1 MPHEYLLEKVEVI
14 NVKQTDQQK
23 ESFEAFFRQKP
34 NRKLFRSV
42 HFFVWWYNL
51 FDDEKIKQKKIQRN
65 LKYDK
70 INSERVLSSEKKNEE
85 RVKKGKKPKT
95 PKLKD
100 KTSSLFIESVRDI
113 GEPAIIFDS
122 SLTEQTRLQ
131 LNKFLFSKG
140 YFDNIVTD
148 TIEFSKDSKRATAK
162 YILYPKEPYKL
173 NKLTYLVEDEKLG
186 TLVLKDTLNTLIKV
200 GMQYDRDKFQAEQQ
214 RINDFALNNGYYYF
228 EKAYVDFYI
237 DTVKKTHSLSAVT
250 NLKKF
255 QRSYSSSNDS
265 VIYVNHPR
273 LKVENVYIITEAV
286 YGNVK
291 DAPFKDT
298 VKSKRDGT
306 IFLLNAPLAYKQP
319 IIINNTDIYR
329 GQWFSKDTSEFTYK
343 QLLGLGIFKNVT
355 IQFLKNDQYSN
366 RLDCYVICSPLLKQS
381 LTAETEGTN
390 TSGNL
395 GIDGSIIYQNKNF
408 FRGGELIELKLQA
421 AISAQKQL
429 SKDTTYIKTIT
440 DVADLNRLQRTFN
453 TIQFGPE
460 FTFSVPRAF
469 FPFSLL
475 PFKKDMLPR
484 TYIKTSLNYQSR
496 PEFSRVIANLNYGFS
511 FRTNNGRLK
520 HDFIPFEAYLV
531 RAKLLPSFRNDL
543 ADLKDAFL
551 LNSFQDHITTLSK
564 FGLTYT
570 SKGNSNTSKKTV
582 HYFKWTVASSGSL
595 LRQYFK
601 LTGKKPD
608 SLDRYLLFNIPF
620 AQFLKTDIDYRIN
633 IPVRSKTRLVYRLAG
648 GIAKTLKNLSG
659 LPYEQSYFSGGPNSV
674 RAWRARTLGPGGYD
688 PTNSETRFD
697 KIGDILLEGNFEYR
711 FHIIKSFNGAFFVD
725 AGNIWRLNK
734 DETKPNGEFVVSN
747 FVDQIAIGSGLGIRW
762 DLSFF
767 VLRLDMAAPIKD
779 PKYDVG
785 DRWTYDKKPW
795 RQIVANFG
803 IGYPF

>member
-1 MPHEYLLEKVEVI
+1 L
-14 NVKQTDQQK
+14 
-23 ESFEAFFRQKP
+23 
-34 NRKLFRSV
+34 
-42 HFFVWWYNL
+42 
-51 FDDEKIKQKKIQRN
+51 KI
-65 LKYDK
+65 
-70 INSERVLSSEKKNEE
+70 
-85 RVKKGKKPKT
+85 
-95 PKLKD
+95 
-100 KTSSLFIESVRDI
+100 
-113 GEPAIIFDS
+113 
-122 SLTEQTRLQ
+122 
-131 LNKFLFSKG
+131 
-140 YFDNIVTD
+140 
-148 TIEFSKDSKRATAK
+148 
-162 YILYPKEPYKL
+162 YK
-173 NKLTYLVEDEKLG
+173 
-186 TLVLKDTLNTLIKV
+186 
-200 GMQYDRDKFQAEQQ
+200 
-214 RINDFALNNGYYYF
+214 
-228 EKAYVDFYI
+228 
-237 DTVKKTHSLSAVT
+237 
-250 NLKKF
+250 
-255 QRSYSSSNDS
+255 
-265 VIYVNHPR
+265 
-273 LKVENVYIITEAV
+273 
-286 YGNVK
+286 
-291 DAPFKDT
+291 
-298 VKSKRDGT
+298 
-306 IFLLNAPLAYKQP
+306 
-319 IIINNTDIYR
+319 

-355 IQFLKNDQYSN
+355 IQFLKNDQFSN
-366 RLDCYVICSPLLKQS
+366 RLDCYIICSPLPKQS

-408 FRGGELIELKLQA
+408 FKGGELIELKLQT
-421 AISAQKQL
+421 AISAQKQF

-496 PEFSRVIANLNYGFS
+496 PEFSRVITNIDYGFS
-511 FRTNNGRLK
+511 FKTNNGRLK
-520 HDFIPFEAYLV
+520 HDFIPFEVYLV
-531 RAKLLPSFRNDL
+531 RAKLLPSFKNDL

-582 HYFKWTVASSGSL
+582 HYFKWTIASSGSL

-633 IPVRSKTRLVYRLAG
+633 IPIRSKTRLVYRLAG

-697 KIGDILLEGNFEYR
+697 KIGDVLLEGNFEYR

-725 AGNIWRLNK
+725 AGNIWRLQK

-779 PKYDVG
+779 PKYGVG
-785 DRWTYDKKPW
+785 NRWTYDKEPW
-795 RQIVANFG
+795 KQIVANFG